1 MTHADVLVAKDQSPG
16 SASRRLSRWLRR
28 WVRYTAVGIGV
39 MLGASFAPGVSAG
52 SAAPTPPT
60 CSGTPMLV
68 TDECVDPTYNAPVID
83 SQTDLT
89 SPVPLHLVSGH
100 FSGTTGKFNIYLP
113 KTGWQGRFFQY
124 VYPLQT
130 EDAINDPFNDPNAVS
145 FGAASGAY
153 TVQTNETG
161 FGYRI

>member
-1 MTHADVLVAKDQSPG
+1 MKRADVVAKGLSPG

-28 WVRYTAVGIGV
+28 SVRYTAVGIV
-39 MLGASFAPGVSAG
+39 VTLGASLAPRVLAA
-52 SAAPTPPT
+52 SAAPPT

-68 TDECVDPTYNAPVID
+68 TADCVDPTYNTPVID
-83 SQTDLT
+83 NQTDLT
-89 SPVPLHLVSGH
+89 LPVPLHLVSGH